1 MVICNRERVKNL
13 TSDIVITSEM
23 DNNNCEQDLSDADF
37 LDFRT
42 RMDNRSFYE
51 KWIGINVKT

>member
-42 RMDNRSFYE
+42 
-51 KWIGINVKT
+51 